1 LDLLLVAC
9 AAEEEFERCTMPQ
22 SGEEYVFCEE
32 RVGEYKTILWEEYES
47 VCSNLQ
53 QLETEVNSSSNVS
66 GRSRFYALKKSAI
79 ERLLSYYDWWPENV
93 AGKEC
98 DELPDDAQDEFGF
111 IPTQFDQDVVP
122 ALRYHHAKNL
132 LRSYFARHQNA
143 PQDAPDNDTSQHTRS
158 QQFSIIPL
166 KSTIPTAGRGVV
178 IDGHALAG
186 TLLAFFPGKIWP
198 KEHLMSASLQTQVNL
213 S

>member
-1 LDLLLVAC
+1 
-9 AAEEEFERCTMPQ
+9 MPQ

-111 IPTQFDQDVVP
+111 IPTQFDQDVLP

-132 LRSYFARHQNA
+132 L
-143 PQDAPDNDTSQHTRS
+143 
-158 QQFSIIPL
+158 
-166 KSTIPTAGRGVV
+166 
-178 IDGHALAG
+178 
-186 TLLAFFPGKIWP
+186 
-198 KEHLMSASLQTQVNL
+198 
-213 S
+213 